1 MFKQPNFNKVLV
13 LDTNRKPLMPCYP
26 ARARKLLS
34 SGRASVFRRFPFTI
48 ILHDRT
54 VENSTL
60 QEVEVKIDQGSK
72 TTGVALIVHGEKS
85 STVAFAAHIEHRTNV
100 KSGLDSRRMVRIH
113 RRHRKTRY
121 RQARFLNRTKP
132 KGWLPPSLVSK
143 GENILNWVVRL
154 CRFAP
159 INRFALETAK
169 FDMQKLDNPEITGTQ
184 YQQGRMYGYADKKAY
199 LLERENRCCIYCGIH
214 ASKAKMEIEHV
225 VPKSKGGTDSLN
237 NLVLS
242 CVACNQAK
250 GNQDI
255 QTYLKGKPSVLRRVK
270 AHLGINYRDAAHT
283 NSIRFYV
290 MNKLRAMTD
299 AIGAKLV
306 VGFGST
312 TKENRLSLNLPKDHW
327 IDAAVCTSNGNAVK
341 VEPSLKPL
349 TIKAVGRGSRQFCRM
364 DKYGFPRTS
373 AKPRSK
379 NFFGFKTGDMVK
391 VVIPVAAKIKTPA
404 GTYTGRVVVRSSGY
418 FDIKTKDTKIT
429 VSHKYCKS
437 LHLMDGYSYAQ
448 TR

>member
-1 MFKQPNFNKVLV
+1 MFKQPNFNKVSV
-13 LDTNRKPLMPCYP
+13 LDTNRKPLMPCYS
-26 ARARKLLS
+26 ARAKKLLA
-34 SGRASVFRRFPFTI
+34 SGRASVFRRYPFTI

-54 VENSTL
+54 LEESDL
-60 QEVEVKIDQGSK
+60 QDMEIKIDQGSK
-72 TTGVALIVHGEKS
+72 TTGVDLVVHGEKS
-85 STVAFAAHIEHRTNV
+85 STVALAANIEHRTNI
-100 KSGLDSRRMVRIH
+100 KSNLDSRRAVRRS

-132 KGWLPPSLVSK
+132 KGWLPPSLLSK
-143 GENILNWVVRL
+143 GENILNWII
-154 CRFAP
+154 RFA
-159 INRFALETAK
+159 RFTPLTKLALETAK
-169 FDMQKLDNPEITGTQ
+169 FDMQKLENPDIRGVD
-184 YQQGRMYGYADKKAY
+184 YQHGRMFGYSDKKTY
-199 LLERENRCCIYCGIH
+199 LLEREKGCCIYCGTH

-242 CVACNQAK
+242 CHACNQAK

-270 AHLGINYRDAAHT
+270 SHLGINYRDAAHT
-283 NSIRFYV
+283 NSIRLYV
-290 MNKLRAMTD
+290 MDKLRAMAA
-299 AIGAKLV
+299 AIGATLK

-312 TKENRLSLNLPKDHW
+312 TKQNRLSLGLPKDHW
-327 IDAAVCTSNGNAVK
+327 IDAAVCTSDGSAVK

-373 AKPRSK
+373 PKPRSK

-391 VVIPVAAKIKTPA
+391 VVIPVDAKTKVPSGI
-404 GTYTGRVVVRSSGY
+404 YVGRVSARTNGY
-418 FDIKTKDTKIT
+418 FDIKTENQKFAI
-429 VSHKYCKS
+429 HHRYCKS
-437 LHLMDGYSYAQ
+437 LHLMDGYSYA
-448 TR
+448 